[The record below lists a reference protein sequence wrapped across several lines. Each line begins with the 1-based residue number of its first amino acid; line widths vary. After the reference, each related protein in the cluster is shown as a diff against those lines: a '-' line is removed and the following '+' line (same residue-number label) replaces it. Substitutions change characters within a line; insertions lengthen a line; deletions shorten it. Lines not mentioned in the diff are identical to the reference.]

1 MNNMKKLS
9 LIALLSMTSATAMA
23 AATAADKV
31 SYSLGFDSL
40 QQLPEE
46 IKRDA
51 FIQGL
56 TDAQAGK
63 KSIYTEA
70 EVIAAGEAFQKEVQA
85 KQKADAAAIQTQS
98 NQFFS
103 LNAKKAGVKT
113 TASGLQ
119 YKIDRAGTG
128 KRPSANNTVKVH
140 YKGQL
145 LNGQVFDSSY
155 ERGEPIEFPLNQV
168 IAGWTEGLQLIKAGG
183 KITLFI
189 PAQLAYGEQST
200 GQIPANSPLIF
211 DVELLEVK

>member
-9 LIALLSMTSATAMA
+9 LIALLSMSSGLAI

-40 QQLPEE
+40 QQLPAE

-56 TDAQAGK
+56 MDAQASK

-70 EVIAAGEAFQKEVQA
+70 EITAAGEAFQKEIQA
-85 KQKADAAAIQTQS
+85 KQKADAAAMQAQS
-98 NQFFS
+98 TQFFAS
-103 LNAKKAGVKT
+103 NAKKKGVKT
-113 TASGLQ
+113 TVSGLQ

-128 KRPSANNTVKVH
+128 KRPSATDTVKVH

-145 LNGQVFDSSY
+145 LNGKVFDSSY

-168 IAGWTEGLQLIKAGG
+168 ITGWTEGLQLLKAGG
-183 KITLFI
+183 KITLYI

-200 GQIPANSPLIF
+200 GGIPANSPLIF